1 MLNRK
6 TERPDKII
14 EPPAK
19 KSIKIYDRITKEQSY
34 ALKQFWEKKNYSG
47 FNEYIQRTGS
57 KLNTVEAIQIIK
69 NTQFSVKLELENF
82 SGIFKDKFIGHGV
95 GKNKKDARKNALS
108 QIIDQLIEK
117 DLIVN
122 VDDSQMQCISKILQE
137 KNKNNNNNNNNNIH
151 SNNKNSNNNFNYN
164 NNNNS
169 NGNVVQVKEEENDN
183 FNNKKNLPFV
193 FLEKD
198 IRDNYYK
205 QMQKNKD
212 IEEELKKIQLNLKI
226 LLESKI
232 EENEKILKTI
242 KNLCELLK
250 NKLEWNDF
258 SFIWYQYLIKGDKEN
273 LEEILNIL
281 FSKTNSEF
289 INQEI
294 KKEILDSFIYSIP
307 YMNSWKKISDL
318 INFYFKNVNFF
329 NEEITFNDYYSHFK
343 KIYHIEILETLYHL
357 FKNEINL
364 NLNLIESIEING
376 NLQITGLNYGKENCI
391 FYPFSNIHYIKKIVK
406 DKISKYIS
414 DNEIISIELNKNN
427 KKEIGLISK
436 INNDLTLNLKKLFSK
451 NTSQLKFENIKIQ
464 KILNLNLYEKTLE
477 SFKSFCID
485 NNNKISNELK
495 QIIIGSFTLS
505 YDCNLLRKL
514 ASKKIIDLPVGY
526 KFLNQSLNK
535 SQINAIQKS
544 LTERLTLILGAPGTG
559 KTLTCLEIIYE
570 FIRIQNLKTQ
580 EQRQKILVCSENNYS
595 INIIY
600 SHLKQKENISIY
612 KYNSKDNFDLNFEN
626 VKSNIIN
633 SQIVLCTNFDSSNN
647 LFKLI
652 SFPFV
657 IIDESNQSNELN
669 SIIPLIHH
677 CEQLVL
683 IGDNKQLM
691 PNNYSNESNKLG
703 LNKSLLERLY
713 DFQINYCILDTQ
725 YRMHSS
731 LFEFSSKEFYD
742 NKIISGISNEWRI
755 LQKIKFPNPNYN
767 IMFINVNGNEQFE
780 QKLNSIYNEFEV
792 NKVLNIV
799 NKISN
804 EINDKSIGIISP
816 YYSQVKRIKKAIYDN
831 KIFEDNICID
841 LIEAFQGIEKDII
854 IISLVKSSDSGK
866 INFINDYRK
875 VNFLLTRA
883 KFGLI
888 VIGNENY
895 IKNNEYLKKWYQFVQ
910 EKNLS

>member
-514 ASKKIIDLPVGY
+514 ASKKIIDLPLGY
-526 KFLNQSLNK
+526 KFLNESLNK